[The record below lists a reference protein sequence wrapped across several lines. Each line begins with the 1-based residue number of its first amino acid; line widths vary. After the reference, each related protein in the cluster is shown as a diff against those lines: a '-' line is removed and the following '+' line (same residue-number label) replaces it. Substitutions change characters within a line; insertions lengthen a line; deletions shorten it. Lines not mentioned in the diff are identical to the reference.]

1 MRVTLFTATGAENLG
16 DELIALC
23 EIRELLKVEN
33 ISIALFSHDVART
46 KRFLASQNC
55 PLEQIVIQEYFPNA
69 LRKQPLKNI
78 ILLWQTIMTIAKT
91 DRVYIGGGGLLYS
104 KNEEWHSPL
113 LLWSFRAMMSKIL
126 RKQITYLSIGITT
139 TEDELKPYTDTLLEN
154 TVITVRD
161 TESKTKIQNLWYTA
175 EVLPDPVWNLDT
187 EKLKTQK
194 TIGVAFRKG
203 FLPDAVVS
211 EMMKKLQK
219 EGYEI
224 LLLPHSLHPTD
235 ENSHD
240 GYYLQN
246 FLFPGVK
253 TSQSIEQTLE
263 YYKQCHIVLAM
274 RFHSMILA
282 SIHSIPFVGIS
293 YGKKTSSLLSEMNW
307 KYSFSENIDSEN
319 IINAVKD
326 IELHYG
332 ELQNQLQNISS
343 SMRKKYKSS
352 SVFLWK

>member
-1 MRVTLFTATGAENLG
+1 
-16 DELIALC
+16 
-23 EIRELLKVEN
+23 
-33 ISIALFSHDVART
+33 
-46 KRFLASQNC
+46 
-55 PLEQIVIQEYFPNA
+55 
-69 LRKQPLKNI
+69 
-78 ILLWQTIMTIAKT
+78 
-91 DRVYIGGGGLLYS
+91 
-104 KNEEWHSPL
+104 
-113 LLWSFRAMMSKIL
+113 
-126 RKQITYLSIGITT
+126 
-139 TEDELKPYTDTLLEN
+139 
-154 TVITVRD
+154 
-161 TESKTKIQNLWYTA
+161 
-175 EVLPDPVWNLDT
+175 
-187 EKLKTQK
+187 
-194 TIGVAFRKG
+194 
-203 FLPDAVVS
+203 
-211 EMMKKLQK
+211 MMKKLQK

-352 SVFLWK
+352 SVFL